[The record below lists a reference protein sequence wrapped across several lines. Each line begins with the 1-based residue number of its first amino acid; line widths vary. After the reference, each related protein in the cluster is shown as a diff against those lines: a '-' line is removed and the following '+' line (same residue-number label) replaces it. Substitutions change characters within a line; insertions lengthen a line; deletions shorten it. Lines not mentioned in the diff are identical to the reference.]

1 MPDLWYRLLYRLA
14 DAIYFAR
21 VTVIYRERLPEDGPV
36 LFLGLHRNGAVDGF
50 IYKRVLGNVVFLASR
65 QLLKN
70 FFLRIFFTGI
80 PVTRTKDEG
89 DRSANREALRACVEH
104 LKNGGRLFVFPEG
117 TSSLGPRHL
126 PFKSGAAWLIADYLA
141 SAGHT
146 PPSNDRTLSPT
157 APSAPLRVVPVGIH
171 YECAWAF
178 RSKVEVVIGEPINTA
193 LPGDA
198 TDIER
203 LKELRRRIT
212 AGLEKVGV
220 NVTSAEYQEDIQRL
234 AYVSTLATPRSY
246 FESLKALETH
256 VPGPI
261 ATVAQTLHTTLN
273 DPAFTALRRHQGVP
287 LFPMGSRWLYVV
299 LLLLLA
305 PLVLAAILLNALPF
319 VAAWYAGKRF
329 PDGPNV
335 IALWRILVGLP
346 LFVFWSL
353 AVVIVSVLAGYYG
366 LALGYTL
373 VTWLGLQLYCRVKKL
388 AVAVHNGFRF
398 PGLRPQMLAVRE
410 TVLRSLPDA
419 APTTV
424 STPDH
429 EAPIPC

>member
-21 VTVIYRERLPEDGPV
+21 VAVIYRERLPEDGPV

-80 PVTRTKDEG
+80 PISRTKDEG
-89 DRSANREALRACVEH
+89 DQSANREAMRACVEH
-104 LKNGGRLFVFPEG
+104 LKTGGSLFVFPEG

-141 SAGHT
+141 GVGHIH
-146 PPSNDRTLSPT
+146 PGNDRAVSPG
-157 APSAPLRVVPVGIH
+157 APSAPLHVVPVGIH
-171 YECAWAF
+171 YECPWAF
-178 RSKVEVVIGEPINTA
+178 RSKVEVVIGEPINTS
-193 LPGDA
+193 LPGGA
-198 TDIER
+198 SHLER

-220 NVTSAEYQEDIQRL
+220 NVTSAEYLEDIQRL
-234 AYVSTLATPRSY
+234 SYISTLATPRSY

-256 VPGPI
+256 IPGPI
-261 ATVAQTLHTTLN
+261 ATPAQGLQTALN

-287 LFPMGSRWLYVV
+287 LFPLGSRWLYLV
-299 LLLLLA
+299 LFLLLA
-305 PLVLAAILLNALPF
+305 PLVLVAIVLNALPF

-353 AVVIVSVLAGYYG
+353 AVVSLSAFAGYFG

-373 VTWLGLQLYCRVKKL
+373 LTWLGLHLYYRVKKL

-398 PGLRPQMLAVRE
+398 PGLRQQMLAFRE

-419 APTTV
+419 APATA
-424 STPDH
+424 STQDH
-429 EAPIPC
+429 EASIPC